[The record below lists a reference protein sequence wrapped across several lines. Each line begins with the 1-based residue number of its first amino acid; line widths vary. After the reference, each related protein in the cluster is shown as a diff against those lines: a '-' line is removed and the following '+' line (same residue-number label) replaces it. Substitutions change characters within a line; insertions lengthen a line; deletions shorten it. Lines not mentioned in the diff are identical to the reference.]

1 MKMATNRLMG
11 RLVAPLAL
19 LACAALLS
27 ACGGGNPG
35 STGTGTGTGTAAS
48 TAAATGGQ
56 ILLTLENQNG
66 SAANLVSGAATLTLS
81 AKVVDKAGAPIV
93 GAIVKFS
100 AGDPTLVGV
109 SPGSDITDANG
120 VAVATVAAA
129 NQAAAGATTLTA
141 VSTVGSSGATVT
153 LTGSTNVKVGVAAQ
167 ASPTAVELVS
177 YLPADRSILIQGNV
191 GTGRSQTA
199 QVTFKV
205 TGNGQPIANQKV
217 QFEFQPTN
225 ADLTFSNASGVTG
238 QGGEVTAI
246 VNSGTTVT
254 VAAVKVTVLDA
265 AGVKTGISATSD
277 QISVTNDTTSI
288 GGISLSADKFY
299 LEALNVDGQVSN
311 ITARLTDKQGGQVT
325 NGTVVTFTTNGGAI
339 TGLNNSAMCQTVDGA
354 CSVKLVG
361 QNPRPTNGIV
371 TVKASVT
378 VDGKIEIVPIDIL
391 FSGSLARFTGNFNV
405 DAGANCDPQTIL
417 FNLSDVNGNA
427 LPVGSKLTVISPK
440 NATGTIGQ
448 DTVLYNFSLT
458 GGTSHQIDLLPGGA
472 TACVAGAS
480 RKVTGSVIIVLT
492 TPYGIMT
499 TQTATITFP
508 AI

>member
-1 MKMATNRLMG
+1 MKMASNRLMG
-11 RLVAPLAL
+11 RRFAPLAL
-19 LACAALLS
+19 LACAALLG

-35 STGTGTGTGTAAS
+35 ATGTSAGTGSS
-48 TAAATGGQ
+48 TADVTGGK
-56 ILLTLENQNG
+56 ITVTLENQSG
-66 SAANLVSGAATLTLS
+66 AAANLVSGASTLS
-81 AKVVDKAGAPIV
+81 LKAKVVDTAGIPIV
-93 GAIVKFS
+93 GAVVKFTS
-100 AGDPTLVGV
+100 ADPTLIGV

-129 NQAAAGATTLTA
+129 NQSAAGATTLTA
-141 VSTVGSSGATVT
+141 VSVVGGSSSTAATT
-153 LTGSTNVKVGVAAQ
+153 LTGSTNVKVGVAPQ

-177 YLPADRSILIQGNV
+177 YLPADRSILIKGNV

-217 QFEFQPTN
+217 QFEFQPTS
-225 ADLTFSNASGVTG
+225 ADMTFSSASGITG

-246 VNSGTTVT
+246 VNSGATVT

-265 AGVKTGISATSD
+265 AGVKTSIVATSD

-299 LEALNVDGQVSN
+299 LEALNVDGKVSN

-325 NGTVVTFTTNGGAI
+325 DGTVVTFTTNGGAI

-391 FSGSLARFTGNFNV
+391 LSGSVAQFTGDFNA
-405 DAGANCDPQTIL
+405 DAGATCDPQSII
-417 FNLSDVNGNA
+417 FNLTDANGNGM
-427 LPVGSKLTVISPK
+427 PEGSKLTVTSPK
-440 NATGTIGQ
+440 NASGIIAQ

-458 GGTSHQIDLLPGGA
+458 GGTSHQLDITPGGVTPCLA
-472 TACVAGAS
+472 AGS

-492 TPYGIMT
+492 TPYGILT
-499 TQTATITFP
+499 TQTATITFN
-508 AI
+508 AN